1 MSQLLASK
9 IASVRRK
16 HALFAALRGASAMLG
31 VAVLLLAV
39 GMLLDWYIE
48 FPWRLRA
55 AILAIDLTVLTYMF
69 LTYVVAPVIWGPDE
83 DEAALMVERERPE
96 FATRLI
102 ASVQLGRPGA
112 VAAGGSPTIV
122 RAMIAQTEE
131 IAAPII
137 FSDVVKTEPLI
148 KTAAASF
155 LVVVLGAAFFVYGSD
170 VSQDLLARALLGNV
184 DVPRK
189 TRVEEISKDAVM
201 AIGDA
206 FTIEARARGINP
218 DSGTAKLTYGSGR
231 MQQFQIAPL
240 ANDSRHFS
248 RNVDNVQESF
258 KYQIHL
264 NDGHGKVYEV
274 KALPRPS
281 VVSVDFVQQYPAYT
295 RKKPERRS
303 PGDLSLLAGSQ
314 LRLKVKASKAVKD
327 GLIKLVGLN
336 KDVPLVTDPINK
348 AELSGVVEIP
358 AKGLSGLSI
367 RLQDEYGI
375 QSKGETIYPIDLV
388 PDREPVVRITWPD
401 RKEELATQQ
410 AKILVAFEAADD
422 FGIAKIL
429 LKYKMDTVE
438 NAAEK
443 FIEMDLSRENPA
455 ELRNIRRRYE
465 FDLSALRPPALE
477 GSNIEYWIEVQD
489 GNNVTGPLVASSDRF
504 RVRIVSEIEKR
515 ADLMNRLN
523 DQLGAIDFVAE
534 DQEKLSQALGSLIH
548 GRTTGGNG
556 GNPATR
562 PAGAR

>member
-1 MSQLLASK
+1 MSQLLAAK
-9 IASVRRK
+9 IGSVRRK
-16 HALFAALRGASAMLG
+16 HALFAALRGACAMLG

-55 AILAIDLTVLTYMF
+55 AILAIDLTVLTYML
-69 LTYVVAPVIWGPDE
+69 LTYVAAPVIWGPDE

-112 VAAGGSPTIV
+112 VAAGASPAIV

-148 KTAAASF
+148 KTAAVSF
-155 LVVVLGAAFFVYGSD
+155 MVVLLGGAFFVYGSD
-170 VSQDLLARALLGNV
+170 VSHDLLARALLGNV

-189 TRVEEISKDAVM
+189 TRVEEISKDAVV

-206 FTIEARARGINP
+206 FAIEGRARGINP
-218 DSGTAKLTYGSGR
+218 DSGTVKLTYGSGR
-231 MQQFQIAPL
+231 MQQFQIAPQ
-240 ANDSRHFS
+240 AGDSRHFA
-248 RNVDNVQESF
+248 RTVENVQESF

-264 NDGHGKVYEV
+264 NDGHGKIYDV

-281 VVSVDFVQQYPAYT
+281 VVSVDFVQQFPAYT
-295 RKKPERRS
+295 RKKMERRS
-303 PGDLSLLAGSQ
+303 PGDLSLLVGSQ
-314 LRLKVKASKAVKD
+314 LTVKVKASKAVKD
-327 GLIKLVGLN
+327 GIIKLVGLN
-336 KDVPLVTDPINK
+336 KEVPLKVDPGNGT
-348 AELSGVVEIP
+348 ELTGVVDVP
-358 AKGLSGLSI
+358 AKGLVGLSI

-375 QSKGETIYPIDLV
+375 QSKGETVYPIDLIL
-388 PDREPVVRITWPD
+388 DKEPVVRITWPD

-422 FGIAKIL
+422 FGVAKIFL
-429 LKYKMDTVE
+429 RYKIDTVE

-443 FIEMDLSRENPA
+443 SIEMDLSKENPE
-455 ELRNIRRRYE
+455 ELRNVRRRYE
-465 FDLSALRPPALE
+465 FDLGALRPTALE
-477 GSNIEYWIEVQD
+477 GSNIEYWVEVQD
-489 GNNVTGPLVASSDRF
+489 GNNVTGPGVVSSDRF

-534 DQEKLSQALGSLIH
+534 DQEKLSQALGAMIH
-548 GRTTGGNG
+548 GKSSV

>member
-1 MSQLLASK
+1 MSQLLAAK
-9 IASVRRK
+9 IGSVRRK
-16 HALFAALRGASAMLG
+16 HALFTALRGACAMLG

-48 FPWRLRA
+48 FPWRVRA
-55 AILAIDLTVLTYMF
+55 AILAIDLTVLTYML
-69 LTYVVAPVIWGPDE
+69 LTYVAAPVIWGPDE

-112 VAAGGSPTIV
+112 VAAGASPAIV

-148 KTAAASF
+148 KTAAVSF
-155 LVVVLGAAFFVYGSD
+155 MVVLLGGAFFVYGSD
-170 VSQDLLARALLGNV
+170 VSHDLLLRALLGNV

-189 TRVEEISKDAVM
+189 TRVV

-206 FTIEARARGINP
+206 FPIEGRARGINP
-218 DSGTAKLTYGSGR
+218 DGGTVKLTYGSGR
-231 MQQFQIAPL
+231 MQQFQIAPQ
-240 ANDSRHFS
+240 AGDSRHFA
-248 RNVDNVQESF
+248 RTVENVQESF

-264 NDGHGKVYEV
+264 NDGHGKIYDV

-281 VVSVDFVQQYPAYT
+281 VVSVDFVQQFPAYT
-295 RKKPERRS
+295 RKKMERRS
-303 PGDLSLLAGSQ
+303 PGDLSLLVGSQ
-314 LRLKVKASKAVKD
+314 LTVKVKASKAVKD
-327 GLIKLVGLN
+327 GIIKLVGLN
-336 KDVPLVTDPINK
+336 KEVPLVTDPANK
-348 AELSGVVEIP
+348 NELTGTVDIP
-358 AKGLSGLSI
+358 AKGLVGLSI

-375 QSKGETIYPIDLV
+375 QSKGETVYPIDLIL
-388 PDREPVVRITWPD
+388 DKEPVVRITWPD

-422 FGIAKIL
+422 FGVAKIFL
-429 LKYKMDTVE
+429 RYKIDTVE

-443 FIEMDLSRENPA
+443 SIEMDLSKENPE
-455 ELRNIRRRYE
+455 ELRNVRRRYE
-465 FDLSALRPPALE
+465 FDLAALRPTALE
-477 GSNIEYWIEVQD
+477 GSNIEYWMEVQD
-489 GNNVTGPLVASSDRF
+489 GNNVTGPGVASSDRF

-534 DQEKLSQALGSLIH
+534 DQEKLSQALGAMIH
-548 GRTTGGNG
+548 GKSSV
-556 GNPATR
+556 GNPATK
-562 PAGAR
+562 PAGGGR

>member
-1 MSQLLASK
+1 MSQLLANK

-16 HALFAALRGASAMLG
+16 HALFAALRGACAMLG
-31 VAVLLLAV
+31 VAVLLLAI

-69 LTYVVAPVIWGPDE
+69 LTYVAAPVIWGPDE

-112 VAAGGSPTIV
+112 AAAGTSPSIV
-122 RAMIAQTEE
+122 QAMIAQTEE
-131 IAAPII
+131 IAAPLI

-155 LVVVLGAAFFVYGSD
+155 MVVLLVGAFFVYGSD
-170 VSQDLLARALLGNV
+170 VSHDLLSRALLGNV

-189 TRVEEISKDAVM
+189 TRVEEISKDAVV

-218 DSGTAKLTYGSGR
+218 DSGTVKVNYGGNR
-231 MQQFQIAPL
+231 TQQFQIGPMPT
-240 ANDSRHFS
+240 DSRHFS
-248 RNVDNVQESF
+248 RTVDNVQESF

-264 NDGHGKVYEV
+264 NDGHGKIYEV

-281 VVSVDFVQQYPAYT
+281 VVSVDFVQQFPAYT
-295 RKKPERRS
+295 RKKMERRS
-303 PGDLSLLAGSQ
+303 PGDLSLLVGSQ
-314 LRLKVKASKAVKD
+314 LTVKVKASKAVKD
-327 GLIKLVGLN
+327 GQIKLVGLN
-336 KDVPLVTDPINK
+336 KDVPLVADPANRT
-348 AELSGVVEIP
+348 ELSGTVEIP
-358 AKGLSGLSI
+358 AKGLVGLSI

-375 QSKGETIYPIDLV
+375 QSRGETVYPIDLIL
-388 PDREPVVRITWPD
+388 DREPVVRITWPD

-422 FGIAKIL
+422 FGIAKIFL
-429 LKYKMDTVE
+429 RYKIDTIE
-438 NAAEK
+438 NGAEK
-443 FIEMDLSRENPA
+443 FIEMDLSKENP
-455 ELRNIRRRYE
+455 EDLRNVRRRYE
-465 FDLSALRPPALE
+465 FDLGALRPPALE
-477 GSNIEYWIEVQD
+477 GANIEYWVEVQD
-489 GNNVTGPLVASSDRF
+489 GNNVTGPGVASSDRF
-504 RVRIVSEIEKR
+504 RVRIVSGIEKR

-534 DQEKLSQALGSLIH
+534 DQEKLSQVLGAMIH
-548 GRTTGGNG
+548 GKSSV
-556 GNPATR
+556 GNPATK

>member
-1 MSQLLASK
+1 MSELLASK

-48 FPWRLRA
+48 FPWRVRA
-55 AILAIDLTVLTYMF
+55 AILAIDLTVLTYLF

-102 ASVQLGRPGA
+102 ASVQLGRAGA
-112 VAAGGSPTIV
+112 VVAGASPTIV

-148 KTAAASF
+148 KTAAMSF
-155 LVVVLGAAFFVYGSD
+155 MVVVLGAAFFVYGSD
-170 VSQDLLARALLGNV
+170 VSHDLLSRALLGNA

-218 DSGTAKLTYGSGR
+218 DIGTAKLTYGSGR
-231 MQQFQIAPL
+231 MQQFQIAPMPS
-240 ANDSRHFS
+240 DSRHFS

-281 VVSVDFVQQYPAYT
+281 VVSVDFVQQFPAYT

-314 LRLKVKASKAVKD
+314 LMVKVKASKAVKD
-327 GLIKLVGLN
+327 GVIRLVGLN
-336 KDVPLVTDPINK
+336 KDVPLVSDAVNK
-348 AELSGVVEIP
+348 TELTGMVEIP
-358 AKGLSGLSI
+358 AKALAGLSI

-429 LKYKMDTVE
+429 LKYKIDTVE

-443 FIEMDLSRENPA
+443 FIEMDLSKENPD

-465 FDLSALRPPALE
+465 FDLSALRPAALE
-477 GSNIEYWIEVQD
+477 GANIEYWVEVQD
-489 GNNVTGPLVASSDRF
+489 GNNVTGPGVASSDRF

-534 DQEKLSQALGSLIH
+534 DQEKLSQALGAMIH
-548 GRTTGGNG
+548 GKTSGPGG
-556 GNPATR
+556 GNPSTK

>member
-1 MSQLLASK
+1 MSQLLADK

-16 HALFAALRGASAMLG
+16 HALYAALRGACAMLG
-31 VAVLLLAV
+31 AAVLLLAV

-48 FPWRLRA
+48 FPWRVRA
-55 AILAIDLTVLTYMF
+55 AVLAIDLTVLTYIF
-69 LTYVVAPVIWGPDE
+69 LTYVAAPVIWGPDE

-112 VAAGGSPTIV
+112 VAAGASSSIV
-122 RAMIAQTEE
+122 RAMISQTEE
-131 IAAPII
+131 IAAPLA
-137 FSDVVKTEPLI
+137 FSDVVKVEPLI

-155 LVVVLGAAFFVYGSD
+155 LVVVLGAALFVYGSD

-189 TRVEEISKDAVM
+189 TRVEEISKDAIV

-206 FTIEARARGINP
+206 FTIEAHARGINP
-218 DSGTAKLTYGSGR
+218 DNGTVKMTYGGTNR
-231 MQQFQIAPL
+231 QQQFQIAPL
-240 ANDSRHFS
+240 PTDSRHFA
-248 RNVDNVQESF
+248 RTVENVQESF

-264 NDGHGKVYEV
+264 NDGHGKLYEV

-281 VVSVDFVQQYPAYT
+281 VVSVDFVQQFPAYT
-295 RKKPERRS
+295 RKKMERRS
-303 PGDLSLLAGSQ
+303 PGDLSLLVGSQ
-314 LRLKVKASKAVKD
+314 LTVKVKASKAVKD
-327 GLIKLVGLN
+327 GVIKLVGLN
-336 KDVPLVTDPINK
+336 KEVPLVTDAVNK
-348 AELSGVVEIP
+348 SELTGVVDIP
-358 AKGLSGLSI
+358 ATALVGLSI

-375 QSKGETIYPIDLV
+375 QSRGETVYPIDLV

-422 FGIAKIL
+422 FGIAKIFL
-429 LKYKMDTVE
+429 RYKIDTVE

-443 FIEMDLSRENPA
+443 FIEMDLSKENPD
-455 ELRNIRRRYE
+455 ELRNVRRRYE
-465 FDLSALRPPALE
+465 FDLGALRPTVLE
-477 GSNIEYWIEVQD
+477 GANIEYWVEVQD
-489 GNNVTGPLVASSDRF
+489 GNNVTGPGVASSDRF

-534 DQEKLSQALGSLIH
+534 DQEKLSQALGALIH
-548 GRTTGGNG
+548 SKTA
-556 GNPATR
+556 GNPATK